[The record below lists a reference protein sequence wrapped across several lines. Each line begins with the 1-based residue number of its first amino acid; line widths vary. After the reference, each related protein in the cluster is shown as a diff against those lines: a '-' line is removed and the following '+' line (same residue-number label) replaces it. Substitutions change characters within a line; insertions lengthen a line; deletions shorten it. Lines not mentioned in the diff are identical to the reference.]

1 MVDVVLHFEGDR
13 GHQFRILRGAK
24 NRFGATDEIGVFE
37 MSDAGLR
44 EVKNPSALFL
54 NEGGERAAGAAVFA
68 GIEGSRPVLVEFQ
81 ALVAPSAYGTPR
93 RAVVSWD
100 SGRLAMVLA
109 VLEARCGLSFGNR
122 DVYLNV
128 AGGLR
133 ITEPAA
139 DLAAAAAL
147 ASSAL
152 DMPLPQDCVVFGE
165 VSLSGEVRPVSR
177 MEMRM
182 KEAAK
187 LGFGQALGPSS
198 GTDGFGFPVSGVSRL
213 ADAVRRIG
221 DSDYQT
227 RTPTAARIG
236 ARGQGG

>member
-1 MVDVVLHFEGDR
+1 
-13 GHQFRILRGAK
+13 
-24 NRFGATDEIGVFE
+24 
-37 MSDAGLR
+37 
-44 EVKNPSALFL
+44 
-54 NEGGERAAGAAVFA
+54 
-68 GIEGSRPVLVEFQ
+68 
-81 ALVAPSAYGTPR
+81 
-93 RAVVSWD
+93 
-100 SGRLAMVLA
+100 
-109 VLEARCGLSFGNR
+109 
-122 DVYLNV
+122 
-128 AGGLR
+128 
-133 ITEPAA
+133 
-139 DLAAAAAL
+139 
-147 ASSAL
+147 
-152 DMPLPQDCVVFGE
+152 
-165 VSLSGEVRPVSR
+165 